1 MSITIVIAIANS
13 IIILSDPF
21 HNPSTAL
28 WILNIS
34 AAVASSL
41 GTVAIFRFGIHN
53 LHGKSILCLT
63 IGLIFWFAADLTLL
77 YSHYSH
83 GEEVRIVSPADWLW
97 LTGYIFLALHLFFV
111 LRSLKN
117 EGRSFKYSS
126 GTQTRIVIILMIVI
140 VITFSLFNIVAFLL
154 SGTSSDNK
162 ELATFQAIIITIAY
176 PILDLVLILPSF
188 LILITVRKHIRHYV
202 PWLLA
207 SISLLLSAIADDGY
221 VIDFVNGH
229 FRHLIFWDLFYVT
242 DFIIMAGALFWY
254 NRYYLI
260 SDKLSVRTME
270 AEP

>member
-1 MSITIVIAIANS
+1 MSIAIVIVIANS
-13 IIILSDPF
+13 IIIVSDPF
-21 HNPSTAL
+21 HDPSAAL

-41 GTVAIFRFGIHN
+41 GAVAIFRFGIHD

-63 IGLIFWFAADLTLL
+63 IGLFFWLAADLTLL

-83 GEEVRIVSPADWLW
+83 GEEVRIVSPVDWLW

-111 LRSLKN
+111 IQSLKN
-117 EGRSFKYSS
+117 EGRFFRHSN

-140 VITFSLFNIVAFLL
+140 VTTFSLFNIIAFL
-154 SGTSSDNK
+154 SSETSTDNK
-162 ELATFQAIIITIAY
+162 ELATFQAIIVTIAY

-188 LILITVRKHIRHYV
+188 LILVTVRKQIRHYV
-202 PWLLA
+202 PWLLS
-207 SISLLLSAIADDGY
+207 SISLLLSAVADDGY

-229 FRHLIFWDLFYVT
+229 FKHLVFWDLFYVT

-254 NRYYLI
+254 NKYYLI
-260 SDKLSVRTME
+260 SDKRSIRTME
-270 AEP
+270 VEP